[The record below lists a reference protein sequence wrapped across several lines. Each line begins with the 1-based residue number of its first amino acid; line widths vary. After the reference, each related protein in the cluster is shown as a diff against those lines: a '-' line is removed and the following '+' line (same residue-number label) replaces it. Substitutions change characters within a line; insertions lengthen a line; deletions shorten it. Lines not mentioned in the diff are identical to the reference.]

1 MKKKIFDILKIVVPI
16 SIGIFLVLH
25 IYNQLDSTQRQAV
38 FDSFKRANYF
48 WIILSILMGVTSH
61 WVRGY
66 RWKYQLSAMGYHPR
80 VFNNFMAVMIGYIVN
95 MILPRVGELS
105 RAAAI
110 TQYENV
116 PVEKSFGS
124 ILAERAIDFMVV
136 VTVTIVTVFLQYDLL
151 RDFVNEIFDKLNAKA
166 NSPLL
171 WGLAV
176 FALILGVLFYFL
188 VKRFS
193 HLKIFAKISSLFQ
206 GLVEG
211 LVSIFKM
218 KKRVQY
224 LLATLLIWSLYL
236 GMFWICFFSLNETS
250 SLGPNAVFAG
260 FVLGSFA
267 IILIPGG
274 IGAYPVS
281 IMQCLMLY
289 GIAEETGFALGW
301 IIWLSQTAM
310 ILIFG
315 GLSMLYMPYYNKK
328 FPAYANPGN

>member
-1 MKKKIFDILKIVVPI
+1 MKKKIIDVLKIVVPI
-16 SIGIFLVLH
+16 ALGIFLVLH
-25 IYNQLDSTQRQAV
+25 IYNQLDTEQRRAV

-48 WIILSILMGVTSH
+48 WIAISIIMGVTSH
-61 WVRGY
+61 WIRGY
-66 RWKYQLSAMGYHPR
+66 RWKYQLNAMGYDAR
-80 VFNNFMAVMIGYIVN
+80 TFNNFMAVMIGYIVN
-95 MILPRVGELS
+95 MVLPRVGELS

-110 TQYENV
+110 TKYENI

-124 ILAERAIDFMVV
+124 ILAERAIDFIVV
-136 VTVTIVTVFLQYDLL
+136 ILISIVTVLLQYDLL
-151 RDFVNEIFDKLNAKA
+151 RNFVNELTLKLNAQT
-166 NSPLL
+166 NSPIL
-171 WGLAV
+171 WAFLAGGII
-176 FALILGVLFYFL
+176 LIILIYFL
-188 VKRFS
+188 IKRLS
-193 HLKIFAKISSLFQ
+193 HLRLFAKAYSLIS
-206 GLVEG
+206 GLLEG
-211 LVSIFKM
+211 IKSIFKM
-218 KKRVQY
+218 KKRVPY
-224 LLATLLIWSLYL
+224 LIATLLIWSLYL
-236 GMFWICFFSLNETS
+236 GMFWVCFFSLSETS

-301 IIWLSQTAM
+301 IIWSSQTVM

-328 FPAYANPGN
+328 IALHAS